1 LIDQIG
7 TNKFNFTEVP
17 VNIHYDEYTLGKW
30 QRHGGPLR
38 IVARILKKK
47 FF

>member
-1 LIDQIG
+1 
-7 TNKFNFTEVP
+7 

-30 QRHGGPLR
+30 QRYGWAIR
-38 IVARILKKK
+38 IVSRILMKK